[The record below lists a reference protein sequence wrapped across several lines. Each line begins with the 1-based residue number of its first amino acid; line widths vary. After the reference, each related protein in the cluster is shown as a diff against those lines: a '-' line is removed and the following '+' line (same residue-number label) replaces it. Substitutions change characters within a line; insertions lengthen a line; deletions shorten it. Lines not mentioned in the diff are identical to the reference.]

1 MLRANHHG
9 PRRIA
14 LIAWPILVLALAF
27 PASASSGPKQGYY
40 QHDNHHHRHHGKGK
54 GNKHQEQVRVIFVP
68 VHREKIR
75 EYFIVHQRDLPPYY
89 YSDLGAFPPGIQ
101 RQLVVGRPLPPGIA
115 MYPFPPSLD
124 EVLGPPP
131 PCCERVV
138 IGRNAY
144 LIDKNSNVILDIL
157 SNLIFR

>member
-1 MLRANHHG
+1 MLRAIHHG

-14 LIAWPILVLALAF
+14 FIVWPILVVALAF
-27 PASASSGPKQGYY
+27 PVSASSEPKQEYRHHD
-40 QHDNHHHRHHGKGK
+40 QHHHGKRK
-54 GNKHQEQVRVIFVP
+54 GNKHNEQVRVIFVP

-101 RQLVVGRPLPPGIA
+101 RQLIVGRPLPPGLA
-115 MYPFPPSLD
+115 RRAYPFPHNLD
-124 EVLGPPP
+124 AILGPPP
-131 PCCERVV
+131 PCCERVI

-144 LIDKNSNVILDIL
+144 LVDRNSNLILDIL